1 MSLADDMLGAV
12 LALRASPDPRHPAW
26 TTVARIVR
34 AWCWTS
40 DPLREDALQEVMIAF
55 ARSLPHLTHL
65 HPLAIRRYIRRAW
78 WSRLADLR
86 RSRSRRRHHELAA
99 EEAASSTRYL
109 VTHGGGFMALD
120 NGAQPRHLPFRV
132 DGYVSPTPSPLL
144 APHRIDDVLDI
155 VRRWV
160 ARLDDRHRSTSIHRV
175 QAEAALLR
183 VVCGL
188 DVPEIATALGV
199 DVEPATVWKW
209 IDRGRAHVLDALNL
223 WIDDECGD
231 EWTEGV
237 VDALRGLMVERRAD
251 AGVLRIER
259 RKAT

>member
-1 MSLADDMLGAV
+1 MSLADDMLDAV
-12 LALRASPDPRHPAW
+12 LALRADPDPRSPAW
-26 TTVARIVR
+26 AVVARAVR

-40 DPLREDALQEVMIAF
+40 DPLREDALQEVMVAF
-55 ARSLPHLTHL
+55 ARSLPHLTQL
-65 HPLAIRRYIRRAW
+65 HPLALRRYVRRAW
-78 WSRLADLR
+78 WSRLAGLR

-99 EEAASSTRYL
+99 EEAAGSTRYL
-109 VTHGGGFMALD
+109 VTHGGGFKAMD

-132 DGYVSPTPSPLL
+132 DGYAPPTPSPLL
-144 APHRIDDVLDI
+144 ATHRVGDVLNT
-155 VRRWV
+155 VRGWV

-188 DVPEIATALGV
+188 DAPEIAEALGV
-199 DVEPATVWKW
+199 DVAPATMSKW
-209 IDRGRAHVLDALNL
+209 IDRGRGHVLAALDL
-223 WIDDECGD
+223 WLDDERGD

-237 VDALRGLMVERRAD
+237 VEALRDLMTERRAD

-259 RKAT
+259 RKAA